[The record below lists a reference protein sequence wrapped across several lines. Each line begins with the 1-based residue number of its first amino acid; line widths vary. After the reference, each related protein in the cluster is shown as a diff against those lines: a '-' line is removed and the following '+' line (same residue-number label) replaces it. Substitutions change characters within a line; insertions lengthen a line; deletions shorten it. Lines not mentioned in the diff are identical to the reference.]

1 MNIKITKTT
10 HADVMALPTEK
21 HLKPKKP
28 NMFFRTL
35 MKVIA
40 QPGLMGVKFKYTKI
54 GMEELG
60 KREPCLYLMNHS
72 SFIDFEIVADM
83 LYPRPFNIVASTD
96 AFVGKEWLMRQIGC
110 FPTKKF
116 TLDLGLIRDMRYV
129 LNTLKSSVV
138 MFPEAGYS
146 LDGTATV
153 IPESLGGL
161 VKLLDVPVVMI
172 RTYGAFTR
180 QPLYNSLQKR
190 KVKVSA
196 DMKYLLSR
204 DEINKK
210 TPEEINEILKSEFTI
225 DHFRWQQDEGIEITE
240 PFRADLLNRALYKC
254 PHCMTEGKM
263 LGKGITLKC
272 QSCGKEYELDS
283 LGRLSAK
290 DGETRFDHIPDWFAW
305 ERQCVREEI
314 ENGSYRFDAPVH
326 IFMSVDTKH
335 IYDIGRGRLTHGKD
349 GFCLVGN
356 GFEYTQNPQAS
367 YSVCADFYWYE
378 IADVICVGNQ
388 KGLYYCVPRV
398 EGDVV
403 AKLRLAAEELYKMY
417 QDEKRKNNSQK
428 P

>member
-10 HADVMALPTEK
+10 YADVMALPPEK
-21 HLKPKKP
+21 HIRPKKP

-40 QPGLMGVKFKYTKI
+40 QPGLMAAKFKYTKI

-60 KREPCLYLMNHS
+60 KKEPCLYLMNHS
-72 SFIDFEIVADM
+72 SFIDFEVVADM

-116 TLDLGLIRDMRYV
+116 ALDIGLVRDMKYAVKELR
-129 LNTLKSSVV
+129 SSVV

-161 VKLLDVPVVMI
+161 VKLLGVPVVMI
-172 RTYGAFTR
+172 RTYGAFSR
-180 QPLYNSLQKR
+180 QPLYNNLQKR
-190 KVKVSA
+190 KVPVSA
-196 DMKYLLSR
+196 DMKYLLSCE
-204 DEINKK
+204 EIKKK
-210 TPEEINEILKSEFTI
+210 TAEEINEILGAEFTI
-225 DHFRWQQDEGIEITE
+225 DHFRWQQEQKIEINE

-254 PHCMTEGKM
+254 PHCLTEGRM
-263 LGKGITLKC
+263 IGKGTKLTC
-272 QSCGKEYELDS
+272 SECGKEYELDNM
-283 LGRLSAK
+283 GRLSAA
-290 DGETRFDHIPDWFAW
+290 DGDTRFDHIPDWFSW
-305 ERQCVREEI
+305 QRKCVREEI
-314 ENGSYRFDAPVH
+314 EKGTYGFEAPVH

-335 IYDIGRGRLTHGKD
+335 IYDIGKGNLTHGPE
-349 GFCLVGN
+349 GFRLCGD

-398 EGDVV
+398 KGDVV
-403 AKLRLAAEELYKMY
+403 AKLRLAAEELYKIY
-417 QDEKRKNNSQK
+417 RSTKNKN
-428 P
+428 